1 MAGRKEYELLFK
13 LQAALGGNF
22 NTVFQS
28 ALNTT
33 KQMQNSLTKLN
44 SITGKIDAYKK
55 QEAAL
60 ESNRQK
66 LERLTAEHDK
76 LQREITR
83 RPVGRTAAEDGE
95 E

>member
-33 KQMQNSLTKLN
+33 KQMQNSLTKL
-44 SITGKIDAYKK
+44 
-55 QEAAL
+55 
-60 ESNRQK
+60 RK
-66 LERLTAEHDK
+66 L
-76 LQREITR
+76 
-83 RPVGRTAAEDGE
+83 
-95 E
+95 

>member
-33 KQMQNSLTKLN
+33 KQMQHLSL
-44 SITGKIDAYKK
+44 IHI
-55 QEAAL
+55 
-60 ESNRQK
+60 
-66 LERLTAEHDK
+66 
-76 LQREITR
+76 
-83 RPVGRTAAEDGE
+83 
-95 E
+95 